1 MTQTTRLPL
10 PPTKYVIGIEG
21 DGYSEDRLTTVPAW
35 DDEAMHAYSDAE
47 NAALRAELAS
57 TNERW
62 EKSHQIALAIQDERD
77 ALRAEVERLRED
89 AGRGRYMIANGGW
102 YRSDEQ
108 TRLSVLVPHGS
119 DLSCRAMRE
128 AAIDAARKAAP

>member
-1 MTQTTRLPL
+1 MADTRTRLPL
-10 PPTKYVIGIEG
+10 PEPVDYQIRLAGGRWTHCAKHIHEAAIKSGAAETRAL
-21 DGYSEDRLTTVPAW
+21 YSADQMISFRAA
-35 DDEAMHAYSDAE
+35 D
-47 NAALRAELAS
+47 NAAL
-57 TNERW
+57 
-62 EKSHQIALAIQDERD
+62 Q
-77 ALRAEVERLRED
+77 AEVERLRED
-89 AGRGRYMIANGGW
+89 AERGRYMIANGGW